1 MPIPIPSSLAINPMV
16 EARKNDLVTPP
27 AAPSTVES
35 LNAIDP
41 RLAVNM
47 PMPVVDSAAGNAV
60 RTALQNGNL
69 ADLKTMLESGEPS
82 VQQAVLLEISNLSS
96 GKSDLP
102 AKLSQANLN
111 NLVSEN
117 LSKMYSLGS
126 AALGQL
132 LSEILIA
139 DAPEIVPG
147 TQNQANLNQSKSVV
161 VSWPAIDPNKLGA
174 QDPKVIMGA
183 LYQSLQSSGIFAAD
197 QLKRVLF
204 PVGSADDKMD
214 SFLTAGDKHKASELM
229 TQLSNDAPMIRDSMR
244 LLLRGDL
251 LWQGELMPNVQGR
264 LYREDAW
271 QSDPHQPNQLEK
283 GSRITLEVG
292 LPNLGPLKII
302 GTQFGESLQLII
314 QADPNAQ
321 KSMSAAFAAL
331 EVQLHAQI
339 DPETRISLGQI
350 EVPE

>member
-1 MPIPIPSSLAINPMV
+1 MPIPIPSGLSINPMV
-16 EARKNDLVTPP
+16 DVRKNDLVSPP
-27 AAPSTVES
+27 AAPSIVES
-35 LNAIDP
+35 LSAIDP
-41 RLAVNM
+41 RVALNM
-47 PMPVVDSAAGNAV
+47 PMPVGDSATGNAV

-69 ADLKTMLESGEPS
+69 AELKTMLESGEPS

-96 GKSDLP
+96 GKSNLSV
-102 AKLSQANLN
+102 KLSQANLT

-117 LSKMYSLGS
+117 LRKIDSLGS

-139 DAPEIVPG
+139 DSPEAAASSK
-147 TQNQANLNQSKSVV
+147 NQANINQSRTVV
-161 VSWPAIDPNKLGA
+161 VSWPAIDPSKLGTP
-174 QDPKVIMGA
+174 DPKVVMGA
-183 LYQSLQSSGIFAAD
+183 LYQSLQASGIFAAD

-204 PVGSADDKMD
+204 PAGSADEKMD
-214 SFLTAGDKHKASELM
+214 SFLTTGDQHKAGELM
-229 TQLSNDAPMIRDSMR
+229 GQLSNDAPIIRDSMR

-251 LWQGELMPNVQGR
+251 LWQGQLMPNVQGR

-271 QSDPHQPNQLEK
+271 QSDPHQPNQIEK

-302 GTQFGESLQLII
+302 GTQFGESLQLVV
-314 QADPNAQ
+314 QGDPAAQ
-321 KSMSAAFAAL
+321 VSMSKAFSTL
-331 EVQLHAQI
+331 EEQLHTQI

-350 EVPE
+350 EASS

>member
-1 MPIPIPSSLAINPMV
+1 MV
-16 EARKNDLVTPP
+16 DVRRNDLVTPP
-27 AAPSTVES
+27 AAPSIVES

-41 RLAVNM
+41 RIALNM
-47 PMPVVDSAAGNAV
+47 PMPVGDAAAGNAV

-69 ADLKTMLESGEPS
+69 AELKTMLESGEPS

-96 GKSDLP
+96 GKSSLP

-117 LSKMYSLGS
+117 LSKMDTLGS

-132 LSEILIA
+132 LSEILTA
-139 DAPEIVPG
+139 DVPEIVPSA
-147 TQNQANLNQSKSVV
+147 QNQANLNQPKSVV
-161 VSWPAIDPNKLGA
+161 VSWPAIDPSKLA
-174 QDPKVIMGA
+174 TQDPKVVMGA

-204 PVGSADDKMD
+204 PAGSADEKMD

-229 TQLSNDAPMIRDSMR
+229 AQLSNDAPMIRDSMR

-251 LWQGELMPNVQGR
+251 LWQGQLMPNVQGR

-283 GSRITLEVG
+283 GSRITLEVD

-302 GTQFGESLQLII
+302 GTQFGESLQLIVR
-314 QADPNAQ
+314 ADPISQA
-321 KSMSAAFAAL
+321 SMSEAFAIL
-331 EVQLHAQI
+331 EEQLHTQI
-339 DPETRISLGQI
+339 DPETRISLAQI
-350 EVPE
+350 EVSG

>member
-1 MPIPIPSSLAINPMV
+1 MV
-16 EARKNDLVTPP
+16 DVRRNDLVTPP
-27 AAPSTVES
+27 AAPSIVES
-35 LNAIDP
+35 LSAIDP
-41 RLAVNM
+41 RIALNM
-47 PMPVVDSAAGNAV
+47 PMPVGDSAAGNAV

-69 ADLKTMLESGEPS
+69 AELKTMLESGEPS

-96 GKSDLP
+96 GKSSLP
-102 AKLSQANLN
+102 VKLSQANLN

-117 LSKMYSLGS
+117 LSKMDSLGS

-132 LSEILIA
+132 LSDILIA
-139 DAPEIVPG
+139 DAPEAVLS
-147 TQNQANLNQSKSVV
+147 TQNQATLNQAKSVV
-161 VSWPAIDPNKLGA
+161 VSWPAIDPSKLGT
-174 QDPKVIMGA
+174 QDPKAVMGA

-204 PVGSADDKMD
+204 PAGSAEEKMD

-244 LLLRGDL
+244 LLVRGDL
-251 LWQGELMPNVQGR
+251 LWQGQLMPNVQGR

-271 QSDPHQPNQLEK
+271 QSDPNQPNQLEK

-302 GTQFGESLQLII
+302 GTQFGESLQLIV
-314 QADPNAQ
+314 QADPVAQ
-321 KSMSAAFAAL
+321 ASLSEAFAAL
-331 EVQLHAQI
+331 EEQLHTQI
-339 DPETRISLGQI
+339 DPETRISLAQI
-350 EVPE
+350 EVPG

>member
-1 MPIPIPSSLAINPMV
+1 MV
-16 EARKNDLVTPP
+16 DVRRNDLVTPP
-27 AAPSTVES
+27 AAPSIVES

-41 RLAVNM
+41 RIALNM
-47 PMPVVDSAAGNAV
+47 PMPVGDAAAGNAV

-69 ADLKTMLESGEPS
+69 AELKTMLESGEPS
-82 VQQAVLLEISNLSS
+82 VEQAVLLEISNLSS
-96 GKSDLP
+96 GKSSLP

-117 LSKMYSLGS
+117 LSKMDSLGS

-139 DAPEIVPG
+139 DAPEIVPSA
-147 TQNQANLNQSKSVV
+147 QNQANLNQSKSVV
-161 VSWPAIDPNKLGA
+161 VSWPAIDASKLA
-174 QDPKVIMGA
+174 TQDPKVVMGA

-204 PVGSADDKMD
+204 PAGSADEKMD

-229 TQLSNDAPMIRDSMR
+229 AQLSNDAPMIRDSMR

-251 LWQGELMPNVQGR
+251 LWQGQLMPNVQGR

-302 GTQFGESLQLII
+302 GTQFGERLQLIV
-314 QADPNAQ
+314 QADPIAQ
-321 KSMSAAFAAL
+321 ASMSEAFAIL
-331 EVQLHAQI
+331 EEQLHTQI
-339 DPETRISLGQI
+339 DPETRISLAQI
-350 EVPE
+350 EAPG

>member
-1 MPIPIPSSLAINPMV
+1 MV
-16 EARKNDLVTPP
+16 DVRKNDLVTPP
-27 AAPSTVES
+27 AAPSIVES
-35 LNAIDP
+35 INAIDP
-41 RLAVNM
+41 RVALNM
-47 PMPVVDSAAGNAV
+47 PMPVGDSAAGNAV

-69 ADLKTMLESGEPS
+69 AELKTMLESGEPS

-96 GKSDLP
+96 GKSNLS
-102 AKLSQANLN
+102 AKLSQTNLN

-117 LSKMYSLGS
+117 LSKMDSLGS

-139 DAPEIVPG
+139 DTPEIASSTP
-147 TQNQANLNQSKSVV
+147 NQANLNQAKSVV
-161 VSWPAIDPNKLGA
+161 VNWPAIDPSKLGT
-174 QDPKVIMGA
+174 QDPKVVMGA
-183 LYQSLQSSGIFAAD
+183 LYLSLQASGIFAAD

-204 PVGSADDKMD
+204 PAGSTDEKMD
-214 SFLTAGDKHKASELM
+214 PFLAAGDKHKASELM
-229 TQLSNDAPMIRDSMR
+229 AQLSNDAPMIRDSMR

-251 LWQGELMPNVQGR
+251 LWQGQLMPNVQGR

-302 GTQFGESLQLII
+302 GTQFGESLQLIV
-314 QADPNAQ
+314 QADPAAQ
-321 KSMSAAFAAL
+321 ASMSKAFATL
-331 EVQLHAQI
+331 EEQLHTQI
-339 DPETRISLGQI
+339 DPETRVSLGQI
-350 EVPE
+350 EVSG